1 LRLLYA
7 SNAIVSS
14 QIDQIILL
22 LLLIVVPLIV
32 SSSFEPFDARRSRDL
47 LLCRLPHGLGIVVHV
62 HGFLPGLLSER
73 LPHHFSAFL
82 QS

>member
-32 SSSFEPFDARRSRDL
+32 SSFELFDARRSRDL